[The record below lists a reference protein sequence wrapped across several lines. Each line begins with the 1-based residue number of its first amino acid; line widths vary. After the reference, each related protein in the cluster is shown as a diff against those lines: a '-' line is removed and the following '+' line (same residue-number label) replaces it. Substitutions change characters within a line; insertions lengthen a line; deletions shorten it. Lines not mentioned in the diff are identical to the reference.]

1 MMTSALQRESS
12 PALPPLDAI
21 DLRSLSPEQRAAL
34 RAAGQ
39 DLRECERVLKKGG
52 LNVVGEV
59 LTAQGDLAGF

>member
-34 RAAGQ
+34 STVIALHVQ
-39 DLRECERVLKKGG
+39 P
-52 LNVVGEV
+52 VGAPPTEV
-59 LTAQGDLAGF
+59 NQEIGDFRLTN

>member
-21 DLRSLSPEQRAAL
+21 DLRSLSPEQ

-59 LTAQGDLAGF
+59 LTAQGDLAGFQVR